1 MSLAAVAGKL
11 SRAEMKN
18 VIAGNGNLSSLSC
31 NAACIEDSDCNAG
44 KKCKEKPCV
53 EDPNQTTNYCV
64 AD

>member
-1 MSLAAVAGKL
+1 MSLATVAGRL
-11 SRAEMKN
+11 SRAEMRN
-18 VIAGNGNLSSLSC
+18 VMAGSGSSSLSC
-31 NAACIEDSDCNAG
+31 NAACVENSDCNAG